1 MYLKVVHHK
10 YNTPGIITYPF
21 WQMTKQNPEAVYVCV
36 NYGEA
41 VCPRENEWQ
50 SVCID
55 GDVGEVLESL
65 KKYG

>member
-41 VCPRENEWQ
+41 VCPREIEGQ

-55 GDVGEVLESL
+55 GDIGKVLESL